1 MPLDL
6 EAIIEAS
13 VERAVR
19 RALADQRPEIQ
30 PELLTVAQAAELA
43 QVSGATIRQWVVT
56 GSLNR
61 YGSARK
67 LRVRRDELLR
77 VQQPATEQ
85 TADDIV
91 VRLLGRR

>member
-19 RALADQRPEIQ
+19 RALADQRPGIQ

-43 QVSGATIRQWVVT
+43 QVSEATIRQWVGT
-56 GSLNR
+56 GSLGR

-77 VQQPATEQ
+77 VQHPATEQ